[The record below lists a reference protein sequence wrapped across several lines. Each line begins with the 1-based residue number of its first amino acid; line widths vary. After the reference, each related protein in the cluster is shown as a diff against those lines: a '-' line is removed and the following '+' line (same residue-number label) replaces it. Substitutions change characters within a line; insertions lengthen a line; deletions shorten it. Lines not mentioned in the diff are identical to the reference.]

1 MRKRTAGNEAG
12 AIRNQHNHDLITVDQ
27 EPECD
32 FLLNGES
39 LWELSGRQNCS
50 DNFSDWCVKN
60 NLEEVC
66 DMKVASYM
74 KGIYVSQ

>member
-39 LWELSGRQNCS
+39 L
-50 DNFSDWCVKN
+50 
-60 NLEEVC
+60 
-66 DMKVASYM
+66 
-74 KGIYVSQ
+74 